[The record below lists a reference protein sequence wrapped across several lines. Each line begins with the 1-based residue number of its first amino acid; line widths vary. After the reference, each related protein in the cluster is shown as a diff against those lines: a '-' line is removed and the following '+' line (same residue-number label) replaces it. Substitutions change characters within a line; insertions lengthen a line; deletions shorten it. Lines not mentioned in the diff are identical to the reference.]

1 MVNGGGGQ
9 QDPIVERLIR
19 LEVEIKASNE
29 RAAAEMA
36 AYNRRIDDTNQR
48 IAENVNLLMEVIR
61 ETNRETNQR
70 ITDLARQNAEGSKEI
85 NDRIDRLEVRVDSM
99 IGRIDKLFYVM
110 IGVGTAVIA
119 TLVAG
124 QIAG

>member
-70 ITDLARQNAEGSKEI
+70 ITELARQNAEDNKEI